1 MREKLQIPGG
11 EVNPFGLGTNTIGSP
26 NINPEISDVLAKD
39 ILREGLSVGLN
50 FIDTAFYYG
59 LGHSEEVVGAVL
71 KEMGMRSK
79 VLLATK
85 GGHREEGTTLK
96 VDNHPDFLVQSVHQS
111 LRRLQTDYLDVFY
124 IHFPDEDTPK
134 YEAVGALQRLKEEGL
149 LRAIGVSNFSLP
161 QLIEADRDGYVDVV
175 QDEYHLL
182 NREKEQDFIP
192 YLMSKDI
199 RFINYYPLASGL
211 LTGKYR
217 PDSPISDK
225 RSRKPQFQGEAYA
238 RNLEK
243 VEALR
248 TMALEKGVEVF
259 QLVLAWY
266 VATEF
271 IFGVIPGAKSLDQ
284 VRGNLS
290 SRDVKL
296 TEEEFAKIDTLFR

>member
-1 MREKLQIPGG
+1 MREKLYIPGG

-39 ILREGLSVGLN
+39 ILREGLSGGLN

-71 KEMGMRSK
+71 REMGMRSK

-85 GGHREEGTTLK
+85 GGHREEGSTLK
-96 VDNHPDFLVQSVHQS
+96 VDNRPDFLVNAVHQS

-182 NREKEQDFIP
+182 NREKEMDYIP

-217 PDSPISDK
+217 PDSEISEK
-225 RSRKPQFQGEAYA
+225 RRRKPQFQGETYA

-271 IFGVIPGAKSLDQ
+271 IFGVIPGAKSVAQ
-284 VRGNLS
+284 VQGNLR

-296 TEEEFAKIDTLFR
+296 TKDEFARIDALFR